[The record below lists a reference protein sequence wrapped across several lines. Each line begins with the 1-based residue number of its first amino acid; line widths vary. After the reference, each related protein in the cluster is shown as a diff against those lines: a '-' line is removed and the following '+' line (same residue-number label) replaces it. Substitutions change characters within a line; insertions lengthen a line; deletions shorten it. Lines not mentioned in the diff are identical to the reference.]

1 VGTLAGRLARHRR
14 APGVCFGC
22 VSQANEAPGCSI
34 SRLDF
39 TANGRGSQAMSIDK
53 MKLLLAELEVEVVQ
67 EALELYVQ
75 TRPVPNDRRFEYRYR
90 AARSVL
96 KNLRQGTRE
105 LGALPRG
112 VDEEATVI
120 DDEPPERRPLRERLE
135 D

>member
-1 VGTLAGRLARHRR
+1 
-14 APGVCFGC
+14 
-22 VSQANEAPGCSI
+22 
-34 SRLDF
+34 
-39 TANGRGSQAMSIDK
+39 MSIDK

-96 KNLRQGTRE
+96 ENLRQGTRE
-105 LGALPRG
+105 LGTLPRG
-112 VDEEATVI
+112 DDDDEATVS
-120 DDEPPERRPLRERLE
+120 EGERSERRPHRERIE